1 MSRRWV
7 AIAAAYLLVL
17 QAIFAGL
24 ASGAKAANISL
35 DREFALTLC
44 APGNTA
50 PASADHAG
58 TATPHADQSCCTP
71 GCAMSAAGQPP
82 EASFEPVVHRAADQV
97 AFSKRLDRPLGFLAG
112 RSPANPRAP
121 PFMV

>member
-24 ASGAKAANISL
+24 ASGAKAASISL
-35 DREFALTLC
+35 DRELALTLC
-44 APGNTA
+44 APGDTA
-50 PASADHAG
+50 TASADHGGAG
-58 TATPHADQSCCTP
+58 AQHADQSCCAL
-71 GCAMSAAGQPP
+71 GCPMSAGGQPP
-82 EASFEPVVHRAADQV
+82 GADFEPVVHRAADQV
-97 AFSKRLDRPLGFLAG
+97 AFSERLDRPLGFLSG

-121 PFMV
+121 PVTV